1 MENYIRNKKLERIWC
16 VMRNISKKLLEY
28 YDKHKRDLAWR
39 GEVPAYYTWI
49 SEIMLQQTRVEA
61 VKPYFARFIEEL
73 PTIEAL
79 ANCEEEKLMKLWQGL
94 GYYSRARNLKKA
106 ACQIMENYGGELP
119 AEKKELLQLAGIGP
133 YTAGAISSIAYGRKE
148 TAVDG
153 NVIRVISRLFA
164 IDGNVLEGKGRQK
177 IEEIAYQELPEE
189 RAGDF
194 NQALM
199 DLGATICIPNGVPLC
214 HLCPLQ
220 LECQAY
226 RNKEVEKYPE
236 KKKKKERKLERQTIL
251 LVSDGRNFALEKRK
265 DKGLLAGLWQFP
277 MLEGRLS
284 LQEVRNYLK
293 EKGISYSAVEEYEPA
308 IHIFSH
314 VEWHMV
320 SYKVEVERWE
330 IQERNEENW
339 LWLSREEILTQY
351 SVPSAFKV
359 YLDYLKQEQ
368 RKLF

>member
-1 MENYIRNKKLERIWC
+1 MRKIERTWC
-16 VMRNISKKLLEY
+16 EMGKIAKKLLEY

-73 PTIEAL
+73 PNIEAL

-106 ACQIMENYGGELP
+106 ACQIMEMYGGELP
-119 AEKKELLQLAGIGP
+119 KEKKELLHLAGIGP
-133 YTAGAISSIAYGRKE
+133 YTAGAISSIAYGKKE

-153 NVIRVISRLFA
+153 NVIRVMSRLFA
-164 IDGNVLEGKGRQK
+164 VEGNVLEGKGRQK
-177 IEEIAYQELPEE
+177 IEELTYQELPED

-199 DLGATICIPNGVPLC
+199 DLGATICIPNGAALC
-214 HLCPLQ
+214 HLCPLH
-220 LECQAY
+220 LECQA
-226 RNKEVEKYPE
+226 NLKKEVEKYPE

-251 LVSDGRNFALEKRK
+251 LLSDGQKFALEKRK
-265 DKGLLAGLWQFP
+265 EKGLLAGLWQFP

-284 LQEVRNYLK
+284 LQEVREYLK
-293 EKGISYSAVEEYEPA
+293 EKGISYSGIEEYEPA

-320 SYKVEVERWE
+320 SYIIEVEKWE
-330 IQERNEENW
+330 IQEKREENFV
-339 LWLSREEILTQY
+339 WLSKEEILTEY

-359 YLDYLKQEQ
+359 YLDYLKQGQ